1 MIPGRRADRTRSP
14 GSTIPWPTIRQAEV
28 SPAPLRVFRAPGLE
42 LLTGHIAA
50 RQRCDILDLG
60 SPSRANVE
68 YLSQFSCVLH
78 IGDVSR
84 ALAEDP
90 ETLVPEEE
98 RDVEGVVERAIVF
111 EDHIRFN
118 AIFAWNLFDYLDE
131 ATSRAIMRRIGGY
144 CCTGTL
150 LYLTTSNSETIPDQ
164 PGRFTIVDERNL
176 RVERVGVGT
185 RSGMQHSPRGL
196 ERIMPGFRLHHSFLL
211 GYQMQ
216 DYVFIHE

>member
-14 GSTIPWPTIRQAEV
+14 GSAIPWPTIRQAEV

-42 LLTGHIAA
+42 LLTEHIAA

-68 YLSQFSCVLH
+68 YLSRFSGVLH

-118 AIFAWNLFDYLDE
+118 AIFAWDLFDYVDE
-131 ATSRAIMRRIGGY
+131 ATSRALMRRIGSY

-150 LYLTTSNSETIPDQ
+150 LYLTTSNSETIPDL
-164 PGRFTIVDERNL
+164 PARFTIVDERNL
-176 RVERVGVGT
+176 RVERVGAGT
-185 RSGMQHSPRGL
+185 RSGMKHSPRGL
-196 ERIMPGFRLHHSFLL
+196 ERIMSGFRLHHTFLL

>member
-1 MIPGRRADRTRSP
+1 MIPGRRADRTRSA
-14 GSTIPWPTIRQAEV
+14 GSAIPWPVIREAA
-28 SPAPLRVFRAPGLE
+28 APPVPERVFRAPGFE
-42 LLTGHIAA
+42 LLAGHIA
-50 RQRCDILDLG
+50 RLRRSDIFDLG

-90 ETLVPEEE
+90 EMAVPEEE
-98 RDVEGVVERAIVF
+98 RDVEGAVERAIAF
-111 EDHIRFN
+111 QDHTRLN
-118 AIFAWNLFDYLDE
+118 AIFAWDLFDYLDE

-150 LYLTTSNSETIPDQ
+150 LYLTTSTGETIPDR

-176 RVERVGVGT
+176 RVERVGAGT
-185 RSGMQHSPRGL
+185 RSGMKHSPRGL

-211 GYQMQ
+211 GHQMQ
-216 DYVFIHE
+216 DYLFIHQ

>member
-1 MIPGRRADRTRSP
+1 M
-14 GSTIPWPTIRQAEV
+14 
-28 SPAPLRVFRAPGLE
+28 FRAPGLE
-42 LLTGHIAA
+42 LLAGHIAG
-50 RQRCDILDLG
+50 RRRSDILDLG
-60 SPSRANVE
+60 SANRVNVD

-90 ETLVPEEE
+90 EMGVPEEE

-111 EDHIRFN
+111 KDHVRFN
-118 AIFAWNLFDYLDE
+118 AIFAWDLFDYFDGV
-131 ATSRAIMRRIGGY
+131 TGRAIMRRIGGY
-144 CCTGTL
+144 CRTGTL

-176 RVERVGVGT
+176 RVERVGAGT
-185 RSGMQHSPRGL
+185 RSGMKHSPRGL

-216 DYVFIHE
+216 DYLFIHE

>member
-1 MIPGRRADRTRSP
+1 M
-14 GSTIPWPTIRQAEV
+14 
-28 SPAPLRVFRAPGLE
+28 FRAPGLE
-42 LLTGHIAA
+42 LLAGHIAR
-50 RQRCDILDLG
+50 RQRSDILDLG

-90 ETLVPEEE
+90 EMLVPEEE
-98 RDVEGVVERAIVF
+98 RDVEGAVERAIVF
-111 EDHIRFN
+111 KGHIRLD
-118 AIFAWNLFDYLDE
+118 AIFAWDLFDYLDE
-131 ATSRAIMRRIGGY
+131 VTSRAIMRRIGGY

-150 LYLTTSNSETIPDQ
+150 LYLTTSNSETIPDL

-176 RVERVGVGT
+176 RVERLGVGT
-185 RSGMQHSPRGL
+185 RSGMKHSPRGL

-216 DYVFIHE
+216 DYLFIHE